1 MKSRLLTLANILTMF
16 RIILVPLYLYLFA
29 MRTWYGVFLAGIVF
43 GIAAVTDLIDGR
55 IARNRNEVTRLGK
68 FLDPLADKFLVI
80 GVLIQFCLMGLMNA
94 WLVGIIVVRD
104 VWVTS
109 LRIHAIARGKE
120 LKTSGNAKLKTTI
133 QIVVISTTI
142 VVFGVR
148 SVVIELL
155 PGYAGQWIE
164 LGNYRL
170 FFNVLLLVA
179 VVFTLYSWG
188 RYMLGGETTEA
199 YRKAEER

>member
-1 MKSRLLTLANILTMF
+1 MKSRLLTLANILTMS
-16 RIILVPLYLYLFA
+16 RILLVPLYLYLFA
-29 MRTWYGVFLAGIVF
+29 MRTWYGVFLAGIVY
-43 GIAAVTDLIDGR
+43 GIAAVTDLFDGR

-80 GVLIQFCLMGLMNA
+80 GALIQFCLMGLMNA
-94 WLVGIIVVRD
+94 WLVGIIVVRA

-142 VVFGVR
+142 VVFGAR
-148 SVVIELL
+148 SVVIEFF

-164 LGNYRL
+164 LDNYRM
-170 FFNVLLLVA
+170 FFNGLLLVA
-179 VVFTLYSWG
+179 VAFTLYSWG
-188 RYMLGGETTEA
+188 RYMLGGETAEA
-199 YRKAEER
+199 